1 MQQTSSALPISNAA
15 TRSMSSSVSCVSSS
29 TRPPPR
35 RPDNSTVAR
44 RSHKGQ
50 AESDPR
56 AQGDSDGP
64 TARLPAPGCLPT
76 STITGLRRQRATSPI
91 FTQGGRPS
99 REHGGCLGDDCPSSG
114 LYGSVGSSQAR
125 LGGDSGL
132 CGLVRCCRAL
142 WNVHRNDQLS
152 KPRSRSYLD
161 AGRITRLLL

>member
-29 TRPPPR
+29 TRPPCSPTR
-35 RPDNSTVAR
+35 QQHGCPQEPQGT
-44 RSHKGQ
+44 G
-50 AESDPR
+50 ESDPR

-99 REHGGCLGDDCPSSG
+99 REHEGCLGDNCPSS
-114 LYGSVGSSQAR
+114 V
-125 LGGDSGL
+125 L
-132 CGLVRCCRAL
+132 CGPVRTGQVTLVLAIR
-142 WNVHRNDQLS
+142 QQQ
-152 KPRSRSYLD
+152 
-161 AGRITRLLL
+161 GGT